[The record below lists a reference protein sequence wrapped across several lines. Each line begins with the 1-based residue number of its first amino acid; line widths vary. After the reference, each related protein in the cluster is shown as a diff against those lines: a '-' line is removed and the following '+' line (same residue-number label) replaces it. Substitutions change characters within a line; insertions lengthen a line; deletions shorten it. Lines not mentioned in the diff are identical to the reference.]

1 MEMKGQ
7 KISGWRKINFL
18 MGCVGTILTMQLNK
32 ASKNAIK
39 TQGKTLRQILNYAK
53 DSEYG
58 KEHNFAAL
66 LSIKDDKELF
76 VAYRKAVQ
84 VNDYEDL
91 RPYINKH
98 LQGGE
103 NILFPGKPKMYATT
117 SGTTKEPKWIP
128 ITNEYFSNVYGKIN
142 KLWLW
147 TLIKQSKYTFAGGV
161 VSIVGKAIEGNAP
174 DGTIVGSVSGVSYT
188 QCPAFIKKAYTCP
201 NEVFE
206 ISDYKARNYC
216 IFLLGLIRN
225 TTLIV
230 TANPSTVA
238 GMQDNIIAN
247 YDQYVH
253 DIETGTL
260 NKDLDMPDYCRKAIE
275 AVLTPNPKRAQEL
288 KDIKA
293 KYGTPLPKHYWP
305 DMQVLN
311 TWRSGNTKIYLDKI
325 TGTFPDQC
333 KVPEFGYFA
342 SECRVGLVMNGKND
356 TTLFPHMHY
365 FEFIR
370 EEDMEMENP
379 EFLTIDQLEK
389 GKRYC
394 LYVTTWA
401 GLYRYNMNDLVEVTG
416 FQGTI
421 PTIQFIQKVNGI
433 ITLTG
438 EKLHERQFI
447 AAVHEAESKL
457 NMPCRFFIG
466 FADEKYSGYRFYYE
480 FENQNVSQEE
490 AEKFNKQ
497 VDEELKDINIEYA
510 AKRNS
515 FRLQDPVAYRL
526 EQDAFEKF
534 KARCVAEG
542 ARDGQFKLMLLLNDE
557 KRHAKFKELV
567 KA

>member
-1 MEMKGQ
+1 MEMKGE
-7 KISGWRKINFL
+7 KVKGYRKINFL

-39 TQGKTLRQILNYAK
+39 AQGKTLRQILNYAK

-58 KEHNFAAL
+58 KEHNFADL

-76 VAYRKAVQ
+76 AAYRKAVQ

-98 LQGGE
+98 LNGGE

-128 ITNEYFSNVYGKIN
+128 ITNEYFKNVYGKIN

-161 VSIVGKAIEGNAP
+161 VSIVGKAIEGEAP

-188 QCPAFIKKAYTCP
+188 QCPAFIKKAYTAP

-225 TTLIV
+225 TSLIV

-275 AVLTPNPKRAQEL
+275 AMLVPNPKRAQEL
-288 KDIKA
+288 RDIKA

-333 KVPEFGYFA
+333 KTPEFGYFA

-447 AAVHEAESKL
+447 AAVHEAEKKL
-457 NMPCRFFIG
+457 NTPCRFFIG
-466 FADEKYSGYRFYYE
+466 FADEQYSGYRFYYE
-480 FENQNVSQEE
+480 FENDNVSQEE
-490 AEKFNKQ
+490 ADKFNKL

-526 EQDAFEKF
+526 ERDAFEKF

-557 KRHAKFKELV
+557 KRHVKFKDLV